1 MGKRVKYIVTL
12 TSEERESL
20 TRLVKAGRTQA
31 YRIKH
36 ANILLAAD
44 ANGPNERDKDIASW
58 LHCHANTV
66 VNVRK
71 RFVEQGLEAALG
83 RKKRQTPPVPR
94 KLDGRGEAH
103 LIALAC
109 RKTPTGR
116 SRWSLRLLAD
126 EMTELGIV
134 DSISHETVRSALK
147 KNRPQTASA
156 KMLGDPVQA
165 ERRIRRL
172 HGGHSGPVRTC
183 VWSGLPGGL
192 HG

>member
-20 TRLVKAGRTQA
+20 TRLVKAGKTQA

-44 ANGPNERDKDIASW
+44 VNGLNEPDKDIAAW

-71 RFVEQGLEAALG
+71 RLVEQGLEAALG
-83 RKKRQTPPVPR
+83 RKKRQTPPVAR
-94 KLDGRGEAH
+94 KLDGRGEAN

-109 RKTPTGR
+109 RKTPAGL

-126 EMTELGIV
+126 EMVELGIV
-134 DSISHETVRSALK
+134 DSISHETVRSVLK
-147 KNRPQTASA
+147 KNQAQAASA
-156 KMLGDPVQA
+156 KVLGNSA
-165 ERRIRRL
+165 
-172 HGGHSGPVRTC
+172 
-183 VWSGLPGGL
+183 
-192 HG
+192 